1 MPDHQSSILASV
13 TKRFKSSLVHHR
25 LAYHVLP
32 VRVYVSSLQ
41 RAANCTP
48 PAPYVKLQYLNQLKL
63 VFMWVLYTGRAG
75 NIWSVSFSTRGRK
88 TGEAGNPR
96 SKARTNSKLSHINSH
111 WAGIEPGHI
120 GGRLALSQLRHPCFP
135 NQLMWLVTSSQAH
148 VPVPNQA
155 AKHSASA
162 CPRPPLY
169 PLLTFF

>member
-96 SKARTNSKLSHINSH
+96 SKARTNSKLSHINSNIALGRNRTRPH
-111 WAGIEPGHI
+111 RWEAGALTTAPSLLPKSIDVTGYLITSPRTRPKPG
-120 GGRLALSQLRHPCFP
+120 C
-135 NQLMWLVTSSQAH
+135 
-148 VPVPNQA
+148 
-155 AKHSASA
+155 
-162 CPRPPLY
+162 
-169 PLLTFF
+169 